1 MKTTEAMT
9 LFTTP
14 KAFRGLF
21 GVIQTNAIR
30 SWALLRPRPEIILFG
45 DDEGT
50 AEIARKLGLGH
61 VPSLKRNQYG
71 TPLVNELFGG
81 AANMASHDL
90 MGYVNA
96 DIILMDD
103 FTTAITKVRRFLK
116 RSDFLIVGR
125 KIQVERKELLSFESG
140 WAPRLREI
148 ARREGKYVTPDS
160 DYFVFPKGL
169 YREIPPFAIG
179 RCFWSPWFVYSA
191 RKQGARVID
200 ATELVTA
207 VEFKHDY
214 SHVASTGHAPRLRGP
229 EYELNRK
236 LFQSCKY
243 FTTVDATHVIKP
255 SGLEPRQLKRRVLS
269 LTTRAHYFVYFL
281 AKGRLYPYSLPLIF
295 LYRLGRR
302 IARSL
307 AIRKRQRLHVQLSTR
322 PEQR

>member
-1 MKTTEAMT
+1 MKTTGAMT

-21 GVIQTNAIR
+21 GIIQTNAIR
-30 SWALLRPRPEIILFG
+30 SWTLLKPRPEIVLFG

-50 AEIARKLGLGH
+50 AEIAQQLGLGH
-61 VPSLKRNQYG
+61 VPSLERNQYG
-71 TPLVNELFGG
+71 TPLVNELF
-81 AANMASHDL
+81 ACAEEMASHDL

-96 DIILMDD
+96 DIILIED
-103 FTTAITKVRRFLK
+103 FTTAIRKAVRFLK

-125 KIQVERKELLSFESG
+125 KIQVERKELLSFENG

-148 ARREGKYVTPDS
+148 IRREGKYVTPDS

-169 YREIPPFAIG
+169 YRDIPPFAIG
-179 RCFWSPWFVYSA
+179 RCFWSPWFVYTA

-214 SHVASTGHAPRLRGP
+214 SHAASTGHASRLSGP

-236 LFQSCKY
+236 LFGSCKY

-255 SGLEPRQLKRRVLS
+255 KGLEPRQLKRCVLS
-269 LTTRAHYFVYFL
+269 LTTRAHYFFYFL

-295 LYRLGRR
+295 LYRLGKQ
-302 IARSL
+302 IAGSL
-307 AIRKRQRLHVQLSTR
+307 AIRKRQTLRV
-322 PEQR
+322 